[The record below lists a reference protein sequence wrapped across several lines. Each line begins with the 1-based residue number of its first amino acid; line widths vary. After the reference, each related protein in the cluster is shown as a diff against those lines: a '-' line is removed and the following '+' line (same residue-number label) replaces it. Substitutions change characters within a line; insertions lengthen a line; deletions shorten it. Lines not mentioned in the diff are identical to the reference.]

1 MKNDIHA
8 EAGTLGLKLPSN
20 VGTAHRINKNTW
32 KLAFIFAFISLVI
45 DGVDIMLLSFSL
57 TSLKAEFG
65 LTTFQA
71 GMLGSASL
79 AGMALGGISGGW
91 ACDKFGQ
98 VKTIAWSVV
107 FFSIMICILGFTQ
120 NYEQFMILRF
130 VGAFGLGSLYMACN
144 TLIAEYVPTKYRT
157 TVLGTL

>member
-32 KLAFIFAFISLVI
+32 KLAFIFAFVSLVI

-79 AGMALGGISGGW
+79 AGMALGGDSG
-91 ACDKFGQ
+91 
-98 VKTIAWSVV
+98 
-107 FFSIMICILGFTQ
+107 SII
-120 NYEQFMILRF
+120 
-130 VGAFGLGSLYMACN
+130 GAAS
-144 TLIAEYVPTKYRT
+144 YR
-157 TVLGTL
+157 